1 MHPFTKAQMDAF
13 EFSMVEWVIQVS
25 KGLDTVL
32 EQGNCLSFVGCVLNF
47 HSFQNVLNETVCA
60 SEN

>member
-32 EQGNCLSFVGCVLNF
+32 EQGNLLVFCRLCP
-47 HSFQNVLNETVCA
+47 
-60 SEN
+60 